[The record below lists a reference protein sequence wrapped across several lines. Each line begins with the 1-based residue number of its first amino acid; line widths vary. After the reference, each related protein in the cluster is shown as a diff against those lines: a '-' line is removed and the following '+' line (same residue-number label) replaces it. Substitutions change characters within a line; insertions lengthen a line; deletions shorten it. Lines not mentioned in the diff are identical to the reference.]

1 MTVGNIISM
10 LKEISDNGN
19 KKYSVTNFGGVVN
32 FKITFFD
39 KIPNDVTNKLID
51 LNLPDEVIELLS
63 CTNGL
68 NLFEDEFQGMELG
81 GPVCKIYSGQ
91 EILNRYQES
100 IDKDLIPIL
109 LFRDYGEMCIN
120 IRNYKQKKDYLT
132 YPGMEMDKCF
142 KCTFLKWLEMFIVA
156 NGNAFWEWNF

>member
-1 MTVGNIISM
+1 M
-10 LKEISDNGN
+10 
-19 KKYSVTNFGGVVN
+19 
-32 FKITFFD
+32 
-39 KIPNDVTNKLID
+39 
-51 LNLPDEVIELLS
+51 
-63 CTNGL
+63 
-68 NLFEDEFQGMELG
+68 NLFEDEFKGMELG

-91 EILNRYQES
+91 EILQRYQES

-142 KCTFLKWLEMFIVA
+142 KCTFLKWLQFLILIHISP
-156 NGNAFWEWNF
+156 

>member
-1 MTVGNIISM
+1 MTFGNIISM

-51 LNLPDEVIELLS
+51 LNLPDKVIELLS

-68 NLFEDEFQGMELG
+68 NL
-81 GPVCKIYSGQ
+81 
-91 EILNRYQES
+91 
-100 IDKDLIPIL
+100 
-109 LFRDYGEMCIN
+109 
-120 IRNYKQKKDYLT
+120 
-132 YPGMEMDKCF
+132 
-142 KCTFLKWLEMFIVA
+142 
-156 NGNAFWEWNF
+156 

>member
-68 NLFEDEFQGMELG
+68 NLFEDGFQGMELG

-120 IRNYKQKKDYLT
+120 IRNYKQKKTRHD
-132 YPGMEMDKCF
+132 
-142 KCTFLKWLEMFIVA
+142 V
-156 NGNAFWEWNF
+156 

>member
-39 KIPNDVTNKLID
+39 KIPNDVANKLIE
-51 LNLPDEVIELLS
+51 LNLPDEVIELLRY
-63 CTNGL
+63 TNGL
-68 NLFEDEFQGMELG
+68 NLFEDEFKGMELG

-91 EILNRYQES
+91 EILQRYQES

-120 IRNYKQKKDYLT
+120 IRHYKQEKDYLT
-132 YPGMEMDKCF
+132 YPGMEMDKYF

>member
-1 MTVGNIISM
+1 M
-10 LKEISDNGN
+10 EIRNTLSLI
-19 KKYSVTNFGGVVN
+19 FGGV
-32 FKITFFD
+32 FIFRITFFD

-81 GPVCKIYSGQ
+81 SPICKIYSGQ

-120 IRNYKQKKDYLT
+120 IKRYKQKRLFNL
-132 YPGMEMDKCF
+132 PR
-142 KCTFLKWLEMFIVA
+142 
-156 NGNAFWEWNF
+156 

>member
-1 MTVGNIISM
+1 MTAENIILM

-19 KKYSVTNFGGVVN
+19 KKYPVTNFGGVFN

-39 KIPNDVTNKLID
+39 KIPNDIENK
-51 LNLPDEVIELLS
+51 
-63 CTNGL
+63 
-68 NLFEDEFQGMELG
+68 LFEDEFQGMELG

-120 IRNYKQKKDYLT
+120 IRHYKQEKDYLT

-156 NGNAFWEWNF
+156 NGNAFWEWNY

>member
-1 MTVGNIISM
+1 MTAESIISM

-19 KKYSVTNFGGVVN
+19 KKYPVTDFGGV
-32 FKITFFD
+32 FIFRITFFD
-39 KIPNDVTNKLID
+39 KIPNDVANKLID

-100 IDKDLIPIL
+100 IDKDLIPKMY
-109 LFRDYGEMCIN
+109 FSKMVRDVYCSERQCF
-120 IRNYKQKKDYLT
+120 L
-132 YPGMEMDKCF
+132 GME
-142 KCTFLKWLEMFIVA
+142 LLINSLRVY
-156 NGNAFWEWNF
+156 

>member
-1 MTVGNIISM
+1 MTAESIISM

-19 KKYSVTNFGGVVN
+19 KKYPATDFGGVFN
-32 FKITFFD
+32 FRITFFD
-39 KIPNDVTNKLID
+39 KIPNDVANKLIE
-51 LNLPDEVIELLS
+51 LNLPDEVIELLRY
-63 CTNGL
+63 TNGL
-68 NLFEDEFQGMELG
+68 NLFEDEFKGMELG

-91 EILNRYQES
+91 EILQRYQES

>member
-39 KIPNDVTNKLID
+39 KIPNDVTNKLIE
-51 LNLPDEVIELLS
+51 LNLPHEVIELLS

-68 NLFEDEFQGMELG
+68 NL
-81 GPVCKIYSGQ
+81 
-91 EILNRYQES
+91 
-100 IDKDLIPIL
+100 
-109 LFRDYGEMCIN
+109 
-120 IRNYKQKKDYLT
+120 
-132 YPGMEMDKCF
+132 
-142 KCTFLKWLEMFIVA
+142 
-156 NGNAFWEWNF
+156 